1 MKYKGI
7 VLVLIAIS
15 VVFLAFR
22 ILSIPDKPPMPK
34 VTYQNEPIEVLQGS
48 YSWRTLFSGVEA
60 DSPIPPELVEKIPP
74 TNVGPQSNIKV
85 TFDYKPNNID
95 VFLWN
100 DAVPQ
105 KYNIDHNRV
114 IMPKN
119 KGIYVFEIRAEWIQG
134 DSIYAFKIEVN
145 E

>member
-1 MKYKGI
+1 
-7 VLVLIAIS
+7 
-15 VVFLAFR
+15 
-22 ILSIPDKPPMPK
+22 MPK